1 MLHIYIYDI
10 SSLRVNDLTL
20 ILLTWRKL
28 LAPNNASRQQ
38 MGFNSG
44 FKGLIRN
51 VPTLAHCAL
60 CNMITAIGLTMR
72 SHMPNIYIRLH
83 MPNFHFDPVMPFPL
97 LVYWAWECEASWV
110 LTDVSC
116 LLLNKLTMAV
126 ALICVPN
133 IFFLSNMKTA
143 VLDAPPLN
151 SDVQSF
157 QNFTSSLL
165 CQWEPA
171 IELLQQIFASFICQY
186 LQITLNML
194 FYVTL
199 PTKLKLSVTIYML

>member
-1 MLHIYIYDI
+1 M
-10 SSLRVNDLTL
+10 
-20 ILLTWRKL
+20 
-28 LAPNNASRQQ
+28 
-38 MGFNSG
+38 
-44 FKGLIRN
+44 LIRN

-83 MPNFHFDPVMPFPL
+83 MPNFHFDLLMPFPL

-133 IFFLSNMKTA
+133 IFFCQICKPQFWTHL
-143 VLDAPPLN
+143 PLTRMY
-151 SDVQSF
+151 SRF
-157 QNFTSSLL
+157 KISLQV
-165 CQWEPA
+165 CSVSGGP
-171 IELLQQIFASFICQY
+171 LLNYCNKY
-186 LQITLNML
+186 LQVL
-194 FYVTL
+194 FVSIC
-199 PTKLKLSVTIYML
+199 K